1 MGNDVTVTEAI
12 TTVSSSGVNTDVSIS
27 SDSTTVQVAGAKQI
41 ILSQQAT
48 EVTVGYTTTTV
59 EINENATQLSV
70 VSPHYSAEI
79 PFSTDISVPSTSFF
93 KSSVNLSGED
103 HGFVIGMS
111 FISDDF
117 VNAKFAP
124 QNPDDNIF
132 IGQNFTDDGSGDV
145 NLTSGRYGKI
155 DLRNSSNTG
164 FRVGAF
170 IQDTL
175 TTPTPTAGVQLR
187 SSQTKDN
194 KGLLNITNRSGVSQT
209 STRGYGVLQS
219 FNIQTSPY
227 GGADGRQFA
236 RIGATNAGSN
246 PYNSKPFFAD
256 TLGFGI
262 KLSYNESTSLSGLH
276 PCSELGYGR
285 DNRHSLGTAGNKWH
299 TVYAGTGTI
308 NTSDITLKQDIED
321 LTDAE
326 TRVAVA
332 CKSLIKK
339 YKWRDS
345 VGQKGSDAR
354 IHIGIMAQDLQQAFI
369 SEGLDPNKY
378 GMFCQDFWW
387 EADVTYPAQ
396 EEERNEDGEIVIEAC
411 EETTVPETFYSES
424 DAPSNAQRISR
435 LGVRYDQLLAFIISV
450 I

>member
-1 MGNDVTVTEAI
+1 MGNDVTITEAI

-27 SDSTTVQVAGAKQI
+27 SDSTTVEVAGAKQI
-41 ILSQQAT
+41 ILNQQAT

-59 EINENATQLSV
+59 EIDENATQLTV

-93 KSSVNLSGED
+93 KSSVDLSGED
-103 HGFVIGMS
+103 HGFKIGMS
-111 FISDDF
+111 FIADDF
-117 VNAKFAP
+117 VNVAFEP
-124 QNPDDNIF
+124 QNEDDNIF
-132 IGQNFTDDGSGDV
+132 IGQDGGNFGSGDV
-145 NLTSGRYGKI
+145 NLTAGRYGKI
-155 DLRNSSNTG
+155 RIRNVFTN
-164 FRVGAF
+164 FEVGVFA
-170 IQDTL
+170 QDTL
-175 TTPTPTAGVQLR
+175 TTPAPNAGVQLR

-194 KGLLNITNRSGVSQT
+194 KGLLNITNLSGVSQT
-209 STRGYGVLQS
+209 SAKGYGVLQS
-219 FNIQTSPY
+219 FNIQTSPF
-227 GGADGRQFA
+227 GSGTGRQVA
-236 RIGATNAGSN
+236 RIGATNAGAN
-246 PYNSKPFFAD
+246 PNNSKPFFAD

-276 PCSELGYGR
+276 PCNELGYQR

-308 NTSDITLKQDIED
+308 NTSDINLKQDIED
-321 LTDAE
+321 LTEAE

-339 YKWRDS
+339 FKWRDS
-345 VGQKGSDAR
+345 VEQKGSDAR
-354 IHIGIMAQDLQQAFI
+354 IHVGIMAQDLQQAFI

-378 GMFCQDFWW
+378 GMFCQDIWW

-411 EETTVPETFYSES
+411 EETTVRETYYSES